1 MKVGGY
7 FSIIFKLVLGGW
19 VLGLLACE
27 SSDSAQRAPVVAANY
42 ETDTV
47 TGESFTF
54 DPNAPRKHTF
64 DRIDSYFYPLNP
76 PAYIGDQRFSSVNAA
91 VDSAQAG
98 DVISIGVGIYT
109 EPLVIEG
116 KKNLTLQA
124 DKAPAYFLVP
134 MGNQA
139 VAQLTDAEDIQ
150 LVNLYFR
157 HDTRSLRIARIRRSS
172 TVQVL
177 RSANITFDH
186 CYINGSFFSG
196 LDTDRIF
203 GKFTLRETI
212 IEESSIRALLI
223 DKTGD
228 IDSLIIDKCLLING
242 GIINFKAASRDKL
255 SFVQFTHNHVDRL
268 NVGLYEEFRLLKK
281 KTATVLQEG
290 NSGESANSSVPTE
303 KWPWKPS
310 PDFIHASV
318 DSAAAYPLISQGLID
333 NSPVPTRGAL
343 SVFYPAHI
351 ESVPDWVKDGSAVF
365 APCFNGNLTP
375 VKLEV
380 KVKNEISCDDDSL
393 AFYSVN
399 LNCPAPFF
407 FKLSPFPLG
416 EIPLPNVERLGDY
429 HWRLYLKG
437 KSYDLRMLRSAYA
450 DGKYYGETCSYNMIL
465 TTDEGARQLYH
476 FADNP
481 RYMDRPGL
489 SWAGDINHDG
499 HLDLW
504 MNLGM
509 AEGRGNLALFISHT
523 DKATG
528 KVIYMVVYVPVEVTI
543 C

>member
-1 MKVGGY
+1 MKMKIKIGGS
-7 FSIIFKLVLGGW
+7 FSSLTILTIGLFTLN
-19 VLGLLACE
+19 LLACE

-54 DPNAPRKHTF
+54 DPNKPREHTF
-64 DRIDSYFYPLNP
+64 DKIDSYFYPINP
-76 PAYIGDQRFSSVNAA
+76 PVYIGDQRFSSVNAA
-91 VDSAQAG
+91 VDSAQEG
-98 DVISIGVGIYT
+98 DVISLGVGIYT
-109 EPLVIEG
+109 DPVLL
-116 KKNLTLQA
+116 KSHTSLTLRA
-124 DKAPAYFLVP
+124 DKGPAYFLTP
-134 MGNQA
+134 ASNQPA
-139 VAQLTDAEDIQ
+139 MHIQNAENIR

-157 HDTRSLRIARIRRSS
+157 HDNKSQRLARIQRSS
-172 TVQVL
+172 TVKVSQ
-177 RSANITFDH
+177 SANIIFDH
-186 CYINGSFFSG
+186 CYINGSGFSG
-196 LDTDRIF
+196 LDTDRIS
-203 GKFTLRETI
+203 GTFTLRETI
-212 IEESSIRALLI
+212 IEESSIHALLI
-223 DKTGD
+223 DKSAD
-228 IDSLIIDKCLLING
+228 LDSLIIDKCLMVNG
-242 GIINFKAASRDKL
+242 GIVNFKGKNKGAL
-255 SFVQFTHNHVDRL
+255 TYIQLTNTHIDRINPGFIKEL
-268 NVGLYEEFRLLKK
+268 NGPSVK
-281 KTATVLQEG
+281 QEG
-290 NSGESANSSVPTE
+290 NNITQSVTGPSE
-303 KWPWKPS
+303 KPWPWKPS

-333 NSPVPTRGAL
+333 NSPVPKRGAL

-351 ESVPDWVKDGSAVF
+351 EAIPDWVKDGSAVF

-393 AFYSVN
+393 AFYNVN

-437 KSYDLRMLRSAYA
+437 KPYDLRMLRSAYA

-465 TTDEGARQLYH
+465 TTNEGARQLYH